1 MMCLDTNINFFE
13 LLNFFVWSLSPS
25 LTISW
30 MKKIR
35 CIYGVKTFEMD
46 ENLKKMKRNPQ
57 KNQKFKKR
65 K

>member
-1 MMCLDTNINFFE
+1 
-13 LLNFFVWSLSPS
+13 
-25 LTISW
+25 

-57 KNQKFKKR
+57 KNQKLKKR